1 MNPILLKRPL
11 INVTVTAC
19 RSIRG
24 RSRLNGFTL
33 IELLVVIA
41 IIGILA
47 AILVPAVGQVRE
59 RAFEAQAMQ
68 NLRSIHAGTMLF
80 ASENQG
86 KLPPLLTDLKPDGSR
101 GGDWVNLWVNA
112 LEPFMPNTLDRFTH
126 GAGRNPAF
134 YCPKVD
140 PSEDPEIRWIADYAP
155 NDNIMAKNT
164 FRPLVVVQDPAKE
177 LLFFEA
183 GRELSEDITARNSGS
198 FMSWVKKLAS
208 GDFDYQN
215 TVGHRHGSESDPA
228 FYGAYVDG
236 HIERFKINELKGD
249 AEQLQTLFSARNASG
264 NSLYPQN
271 N

>member
-1 MNPILLKRPL
+1 MKTILLKRPL
-11 INVTVTAC
+11 NQLD
-19 RSIRG
+19 SILRRPRCG
-24 RSRLNGFTL
+24 RSGLNGFTL

-47 AILVPAVGQVRE
+47 GILVPAVGQVRE
-59 RAFEAQAMQ
+59 RAFEAQAIQ
-68 NLRSIHAGTMLF
+68 NLRSIHAGAMLF
-80 ASENQG
+80 VSENKG
-86 KLPPLLTDLKPDGSR
+86 KLPPLLTNLKPDGSA

-140 PSEDPEIRWIADYAP
+140 PSEDAKIRWIADYAP
-155 NDNIMAKNT
+155 NDNIMTRNT
-164 FRPLVVVQDPAKE
+164 FRPLVVVQDPARE

-183 GRELSEDITARNSGS
+183 GMELSEDITARNSGA
-198 FMSWVKKLAS
+198 FMSWAKKLAS

-215 TVGHRHGSESDPA
+215 TVGRRHGSESDPA

-236 HIERFKINELKGD
+236 HIERFKVNELKGD
-249 AEQLQTLFSARNASG
+249 AERLQTLFSARNASG
-264 NSLYPQN
+264 NGLYD
-271 N
+271 